1 MIFKCFCYFMLIKC
15 ILYLIKYY
23 SLYCKL
29 AFSFVNHM
37 QIRLYIKLCIWH
49 SFIIYLLNIFSDNYF
64 WKYLLILNNF
74 SCSLNFDEQIQFVYN
89 ANDSVWLCISWVTD
103 RKNRER
109 LRTYQ
114 QRGFLLIFSIKFCIL
129 CCGMQEMST
138 SIKIIKDIWKII
150 KIFHRFI
157 KWY

>member
-1 MIFKCFCYFMLIKC
+1 MIFKCFCYFMLINC

-29 AFSFVNHM
+29 AFSFANHM

-74 SCSLNFDEQIQFVYN
+74 SCSLNFDEQIQLVYN

-114 QRGFLLIFSIKFCIL
+114 QRGFLLMFSIKFCIL
-129 CCGMQEMST
+129 CCCMQKMST
-138 SIKIIKDIWKII
+138 SIKVIKDIWKII
-150 KIFHRFI
+150 KIFHQFI